1 MKKVL
6 LFVAVVFAASFAS
19 CKKDYQCEC
28 TTTAGTVS
36 TTATGGT
43 FKETKKKAEEACE
56 ADSQSYGTVSVDCE
70 AVKQ

>member
-19 CKKDYQCEC
+19 CKKDYQCDC
-28 TTTAGTVS
+28 KVAGTTIS
-36 TTATGGT
+36 SGT
-43 FKETKKKAEEACE
+43 FKDTKKNAEDACD
-56 ADSQSYGTVSVDCE
+56 ALNVGITADCE